1 MAMTEAVRVRYAP
14 SPTGEPH
21 LGNIRTALFNWLLA
35 RNSGGAFIV
44 RIEDTDQERKVPGAQ
59 EAILEALEWLG
70 IDWDEGPGKGGPHA
84 PYVQSQRLRHYREHA
99 RWLLD
104 RGLAYH
110 CYCTPDRLAAM
121 RKEQQARKQPPG
133 YDRRCRD
140 LTPEGEAEA
149 AAENP
154 RAVVRFKMP
163 LEGQILFHDLLRGD
177 VKFDASLLDDFV
189 LLKSDGF
196 PTYHLANVVDDHL
209 MQITHVMR
217 AEEWLPSAPRHKALY
232 AAFGYPMPRIVHL
245 PMILGPDRSK
255 LSKRHGSTSALA
267 YRDEGY
273 LPEALV
279 NFMALLGWS
288 LDDHTD
294 LISRDDLVRGF
305 SLDRVSVSPAA
316 FNREKLDWFN
326 GVYIRGLAPE
336 ELAGRLMPWL
346 ERGLPPEVPRPLDA
360 GYVRSVVPPVHDRL
374 RTLAEAPD
382 LTSFFFVEQPRYNP
396 LHIIQK
402 GMVRDDTRKAL
413 RRALETLE
421 PLAEWTA
428 GSLEAVLRPLAGELE
443 LATGQLFG
451 ALRVALTGRSAAP
464 PLFQTM
470 EVLGRQRCMARLR
483 SADSFVKAIPVA
495 C

>member
-1 MAMTEAVRVRYAP
+1 MTGTVRVRYAP

-21 LGNIRTALFNWLLA
+21 LGNIRTALFNWLFA
-35 RNSGGAFIV
+35 RNKGGVFIV
-44 RIEDTDQERKVPGAQ
+44 RIEDTDQGRKVPGA
-59 EAILEALEWLG
+59 EEVILEALEWLG
-70 IDWDEGPGKGGPHA
+70 IDWDEGPGKDGPYG
-84 PYVQSQRLRHYREHA
+84 PYIQSERLPHYEEHA
-99 RWLLD
+99 RWLLNQ
-104 RGLAYH
+104 GHAYR
-110 CYCTPDRLAAM
+110 CYCTPERLDAM

-140 LTPEGEAEA
+140 LTPEGEAKA

-154 RAVVRFKMP
+154 NRVVRFKMP
-163 LEGQILFHDLLRGD
+163 LEGQIIFNDLLRGD
-177 VKFDASLLDDFV
+177 VEFDASLLDDFV
-189 LLKSDGF
+189 ILKSDGF

-209 MQITHVMR
+209 MEITHVMR

-232 AAFGYPMPRIVHL
+232 AALGYPMPRIVHL

-255 LSKRHGSTSALA
+255 LSKRHGSTSVLT

-273 LPEALV
+273 LPEAMV

-288 LDDHTD
+288 LDDHTE
-294 LISRDDLVRGF
+294 LISRDDLTKSF
-305 SLDRVSVSPAA
+305 SLDRVTVSPAA

-326 GVYIRGLAPE
+326 GVYVRNLATE
-336 ELAGRLMPWL
+336 DLADRLMPWL
-346 ERGLPPEVPRPLDA
+346 ESGLPEEVPRPLDA
-360 GYVRSVVPPVHDRL
+360 DYVRSVVPPVQDRL
-374 RTLAEAPD
+374 RKLSEGPE

-402 GMVRDDTRKAL
+402 GMVRDDAREAL
-413 RRALETLE
+413 RRTLAVLEPVREWAAGKLET
-421 PLAEWTA
+421 A
-428 GSLEAVLRPLAGELE
+428 LRPLAGELE
-443 LATGQLFG
+443 LTTGQLFG

-470 EVLGRQRCMARLR
+470 EVLGKERCMARLK
-483 SADSFVKAIPVA
+483 SADFFVKAIPIA